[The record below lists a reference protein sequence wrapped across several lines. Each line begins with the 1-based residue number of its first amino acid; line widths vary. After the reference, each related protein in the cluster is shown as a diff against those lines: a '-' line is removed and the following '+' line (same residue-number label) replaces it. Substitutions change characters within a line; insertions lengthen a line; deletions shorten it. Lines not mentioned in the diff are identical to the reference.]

1 MSLVF
6 IPKIGDH
13 LRKSQGRINGV
24 TEEELMQLIDLRA
37 RGMSHREC
45 GIIMSR
51 PMGTIG
57 TMWGHCKER
66 MSTENE

>member
-1 MSLVF
+1 
-6 IPKIGDH
+6 
-13 LRKSQGRINGV
+13 
-24 TEEELMQLIDLRA
+24 MQLIDLRA